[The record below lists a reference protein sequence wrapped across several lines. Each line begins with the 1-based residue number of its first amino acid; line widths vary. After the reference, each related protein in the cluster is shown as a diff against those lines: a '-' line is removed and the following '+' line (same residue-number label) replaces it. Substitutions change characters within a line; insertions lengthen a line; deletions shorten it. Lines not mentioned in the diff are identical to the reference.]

1 MVFILFFSLER
12 SVIISNLKLPGD
24 LLAESDQDET
34 RSSSVEQQ
42 NINNTQ
48 AGGR

>member
-1 MVFILFFSLER
+1 MVFILFLSLER

-24 LLAESDQDET
+24 LLAESDQEET